1 MKKNEE
7 NLARLLLR
15 TQDWILAKEI
25 SNQLGF
31 SVRSVK
37 SYIKEINSV
46 YPEAILSSR
55 NGYKSNFDI
64 LSNIFSQRKRNVVE
78 TQDERTVLLLKK
90 LIDAKRPLDLYEL
103 CDFFFVSETTVRN
116 DLNMAKEF
124 ANERNL
130 IITTRKNKI
139 QLEGKERDKRMLIN
153 DLLNLEA
160 AETLFSF
167 DSLTDI
173 YGTEH
178 TDIIREIVI
187 STFFE
192 YDYYTNDYLL
202 NNIVLH
208 VIIAM
213 DRIQNNSHL
222 DQTVE
227 ATIDDEKAYRIAKDI
242 AKRVGDTYDTNYAD
256 TEINDL
262 AILVSSSA
270 NPVNFMHVDIEQ
282 LERLIGE
289 DSTKLVQKIIEEVK
303 ENYYID
309 LDDSNFKVRFS
320 LHIKN
325 LLLRLKNSTEVK
337 NPMTKKIKK
346 ECPLIYDCA
355 VNVSFI
361 IEEHT
366 GFRLS
371 DDEIAYLSFH
381 LGYAIEMYKESN
393 LKINCCLLSPV
404 YYNMNK
410 EILDR
415 LDQLYSEDLSIQN
428 VITDEKNLDNIN
440 PELIISTVKLKTIP
454 RMPYIT
460 INPFISVKDREN
472 ISRSIE
478 KIKKAREVSSFKGN
492 LNTIICPDLFFI
504 NSEVKTQEEVIKV
517 LCAELEKNHYCE
529 DTYLDHVLKREELS
543 STAFGK
549 IAIPHSVKMIGKK
562 TGMAVLINPNG
573 IQWGQ
578 GKVYIVLLLC
588 IQPNDKRLFHEIFD
602 RLSDIL
608 TEDAVVQEL
617 IESRDYNHFTN
628 NVIGYL

>member
-7 NLARLLLR
+7 ELAKLLMK

-37 SYIKEINSV
+37 SYIKEINSI

-55 NGYKSNFDI
+55 NGYKSNFEI
-64 LSNIFSQRKRNVVE
+64 LANVFNQQKRNVVE

-103 CDFFFVSETTVRN
+103 CEFFFVSETTVRN
-116 DLNMAKEF
+116 DLNMAKEY
-124 ANERNL
+124 AKDRNL
-130 IITTRKNKI
+130 TITTRKNKI

-153 DLLNLEA
+153 DLLNSKA
-160 AETLFSF
+160 AETVFSF
-167 DSLTDI
+167 DNLTTI
-173 YGTEH
+173 YGTENV
-178 TDIIREIVI
+178 DLVREIVI
-187 STFFE
+187 NTFFE

-208 VIIAM
+208 ITIAL

-222 DQTVE
+222 DQVADLALE
-227 ATIDDEKAYRIAKDI
+227 DEKAYKIAKDI
-242 AKRVGDTYDTNYAD
+242 AKKIGETYSTNYVEN
-256 TEINDL
+256 EINDL
-262 AILVSSSA
+262 AILISSSV
-270 NPVNFMHVDIEQ
+270 NSVNFMHVDIEQ
-282 LERLIGE
+282 LEKLVGE

-325 LLLRLKNSTEVK
+325 LLSRLKNGTEVK
-337 NPMTKKIKK
+337 NPMTQKIKK

-361 IEEHT
+361 IEEQT
-366 GFRLS
+366 GYRLS

-381 LGYAIEMYKESN
+381 LGYAIEMYKETSV
-393 LKINCCLLSPV
+393 KINCCLLSPV

-415 LDQLYSEDLSIQN
+415 LDHLYSENLSIQN
-428 VITDEKNLDNIN
+428 VITDEKDLDNIT
-440 PELIISTVKLKTIP
+440 PELIISTVKLKRIP
-454 RMPYIT
+454 KVPYIT
-460 INPFISVKDREN
+460 INPFISVKDKEN
-472 ISRSIE
+472 ISRNIE
-478 KIKKAREVSSFKGN
+478 KIKSMREVSEFKGN
-492 LNTIICPDLFFI
+492 LNTIINSELFFI
-504 NSEVKTQEEVIKV
+504 NPEIKTQEEVMKKLCGV
-517 LCAELEKNHYCE
+517 LEQNNYCDEKYISQ
-529 DTYLDHVLKREELS
+529 VMKREELS

-549 IAIPHSVKMIGKK
+549 IAIPHTIKMVGKK
-562 TGMAVLINPNG
+562 TGMVVLINPNG
-573 IQWGQ
+573 IQWGE
-578 GKVYIVLLLC
+578 GKVFIVLMLC
-588 IQPNDKRLFHEIFD
+588 IHPNDKKLFHEIFD
-602 RLSDIL
+602 RLSDIF
-608 TEDAVVQEL
+608 TEDSAVQDL
-617 IESRDYNHFTN
+617 IASKNYDHFTGKVVN
-628 NVIGYL
+628 YF